1 MKKMRGFFIVLQEN
15 PRLIK
20 TFSSTN
26 AMKIKTMIPKAKGGI
41 MNINNPCMDIIN

>member
-1 MKKMRGFFIVLQEN
+1 MKKMRGFFNVFHEN

-26 AMKIKTMIPKAKGGI
+26 AMKIKTMIPGISGGI
-41 MNINNPCMDIIN
+41 